1 MAEIS
6 ILFLGD
12 TLMLQINIPGREKLE
27 FQYLVLDFNGTLA
40 LDGFL
45 KQGVPPRLKEL
56 SESLKIYVLTAD
68 THGSVHHEMD
78 SMPCEVHVI
87 QPKKQ
92 DEEKAGFIR
101 KLGTD
106 KTICI
111 GNGLNDRLMLKEAKL
126 GLLVIQEEGIA
137 TASFM
142 VSDVIC
148 TSINDALDLL
158 LKPDRLRATLRN

>member
-1 MAEIS
+1 MAEIL

-12 TLMLQINIPGREKLE
+12 ILMLQINIPGREKLV

-40 LDGFL
+40 LDGYL

-68 THGSVHHEMD
+68 TNGSVHHEMD

-87 QPKKQ
+87 QPNRQ
-92 DEEKAGFIR
+92 DEGKADFIK